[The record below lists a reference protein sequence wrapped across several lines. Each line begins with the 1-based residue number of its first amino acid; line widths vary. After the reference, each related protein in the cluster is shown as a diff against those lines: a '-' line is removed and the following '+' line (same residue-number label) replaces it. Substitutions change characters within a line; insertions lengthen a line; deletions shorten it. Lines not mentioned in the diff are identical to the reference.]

1 MSSETHKSI
10 YAEVLVSSGLIS
22 KFPKSY
28 KKGAKLLTQHYSH
41 EGQIDQLKNESTAK
55 FQKAL
60 AFQEWKY
67 LFFRDVKVF
76 WNVSV
81 FFPLE
86 M

>member
-1 MSSETHKSI
+1 LCSETHKSI
-10 YAEVLVSSGLIS
+10 YAEVLVSGGLIS

-41 EGQIDQLKNESTAK
+41 EGQIDQLKNEITAK

-60 AFQEWKY
+60 V
-67 LFFRDVKVF
+67 FFR
-76 WNVSV
+76 NGNI
-81 FFPLE
+81 FFSG